1 MHPQTI
7 FDILSVLKREM
18 KTHTLYFVAAVLLIP
33 GTSLGATTCSRANL
47 TRCLDSACAINISSN
62 PAARCQYC
70 GTASAGAAP
79 TDNGMRSISVGSS
92 AKYNISDKD
101 LKKAPTDPSERYAWA
116 AKQCIKKVSGCTA
129 DDVAD
134 VYDELIEQSCK
145 AAGISAEFTALASE
159 IGQERTQTVCS
170 NEIKNCVILDKNC
183 GADYRQCTENADF
196 DRVFAACSVESSGC
210 DSHISGIR
218 DTLIASRDNAVENRE
233 KLLAN
238 IVKTYQTARE
248 NRLKA
253 ARAQCENGAGRDDC
267 VETVCQNNMIN
278 QCADGH
284 ADERSMAIQL
294 CKFYDTACAA
304 LK

>member
-1 MHPQTI
+1 
-7 FDILSVLKREM
+7 
-18 KTHTLYFVAAVLLIP
+18 
-33 GTSLGATTCSRANL
+33 
-47 TRCLDSACAINISSN
+47 
-62 PAARCQYC
+62 
-70 GTASAGAAP
+70 
-79 TDNGMRSISVGSS
+79 
-92 AKYNISDKD
+92 
-101 LKKAPTDPSERYAWA
+101 
-116 AKQCIKKVSGCTA
+116 
-129 DDVAD
+129 
-134 VYDELIEQSCK
+134 
-145 AAGISAEFTALASE
+145 
-159 IGQERTQTVCS
+159 
-170 NEIKNCVILDKNC
+170 LDKNC

-196 DRVFAACSVESSGC
+196 DRVFAACSVEASGC

-267 VETVCQNNMIN
+267 VETVCQNNMIS